1 MVITSILDHVIQR
14 RRSFLLRSHI
24 GRIFIFD
31 CCSIFLGDRKIGT
44 RECRNIRRKAFPR
57 EVKGKGVVD
66 FIPLWGGGNEFGIK
80 IWENKFLCGFLVIPN
95 KEDVSSAIT
104 SISASE
110 ADEFS
115 SPRGKGR
122 GIRAEYRV
130 KKINVGGNRC

>member
-1 MVITSILDHVIQR
+1 MDEFLSSIVVVYFLETGKLEQGSVETSDER
-14 RRSFLLRSHI
+14 RFRERLG
-24 GRIFIFD
+24 GRGL
-31 CCSIFLGDRKIGT
+31 STL
-44 RECRNIRRKAFPR
+44 FPFG
-57 EVKGKGVVD
+57 E
-66 FIPLWGGGNEFGIK
+66 GGNEFGIK